1 MKIFRPLALALL
13 LVLSAQLRPVATN
26 AQGGPQSTAAT
37 AAAPAAKLSAP
48 TLDAA
53 KRITAAQLREQLTF
67 VASDAMEGRNTPS
80 PGLDATADYL
90 AAHLKRLGLKPA
102 GDAGSYFQRIA
113 LGRDRIDQ
121 TRTTFELD
129 ARPLKFGDDFL
140 TARAAGATEGGLV
153 YAGHGWVFK
162 SKGIDAYK
170 GLDVRDKIVVV
181 SGTNLPKGVT
191 RRDLSATKAGEDW
204 ETPDA
209 YAQRNGARGIIRI
222 PDTRNLER
230 WWRTMRNRADGGA
243 FRPLRLAAD
252 ADDDD
257 GDARNNAP
265 PLPTAYASAALLDA
279 LFAGEALTGAD
290 ALKAAQAGEPAAGFA
305 LSPQKRVKFS
315 VALAPEEAST
325 QNVVAVLEGS
335 DRALKSEYVA
345 VGAHYDHVGR
355 GVAVNGD
362 NLYNGADDDG
372 SGTVAVLSMAE
383 AFVRG
388 PRPRRSVLFV
398 WHAGEEHGLWGSD
411 YFTRFPTVPV
421 GQIVAQLNIDMIGRS
436 KQPGDASAANRHLSG
451 PDEIYVIGSK
461 MMSTELGDLSERVNR
476 AYLGL
481 SFNYRYDDTDDPER
495 LFFRSDHFNYA
506 RRGVPIIFYFD
517 GVHEDYHKPS
527 DTVDKI
533 DFRKL
538 ERVTRTIF
546 VTASEIA
553 NAPARPRVDKQLP
566 RALSEGR

>member
-1 MKIFRPLALALL
+1 MKIFRPLVLALL
-13 LVLSAQLRPVATN
+13 LVLSAQLRPFAP
-26 AQGGPQSTAAT
+26 AARGQQQSTAA
-37 AAAPAAKLSAP
+37 ARSAKLSAP

-53 KRITAAQLREQLTF
+53 KRITAEQLRAHLNV

-90 AAHLKRLGLKPA
+90 ATHLKRHGLKPA
-102 GDAGSYFQRIA
+102 GDDGTYFQRIA
-113 LGRDRIDQ
+113 LGRDRVDRS
-121 TRTTFELD
+121 RTAFELN
-129 ARPLKFGDDFL
+129 AQPLKFGEDFL
-140 TARAAGATEGGLV
+140 TARAAGTAEGALAYV
-153 YAGHGWVFK
+153 GHGWVFK

-181 SGTNLPKGVT
+181 SGTGLPKGVAQ
-191 RRDLSATKAGEDW
+191 RDLRDHKPGEDW
-204 ETPDA
+204 EDADA
-209 YAQRNGARGIIRI
+209 YARRNGARGVIRI
-222 PDTRNLER
+222 PNSRNLER
-230 WWRTMRNRADGGA
+230 WWRLVRSRADGGA
-243 FRPLRLAAD
+243 FRPVRLSAEAEGEGEGRNDAA
-252 ADDDD
+252 
-257 GDARNNAP
+257 
-265 PLPTAYASAALLDA
+265 PLPTVYASARLLDA
-279 LFAGEALTGAD
+279 LFAGEQLTGAD
-290 ALKAAQAGEPAAGFA
+290 ALKAAQAGEPVASFA
-305 LSPQKRVKFS
+305 LSPQKRAKFTIA
-315 VALAPEEAST
+315 VEAETAST

-335 DRALKSEYVA
+335 DSTLKAEYVA

-355 GVAVNGD
+355 GVAVAGD
-362 NLYNGADDDG
+362 AIYNGADDDG

-383 AFVRG
+383 AFARG

-411 YFTRFPTVPV
+411 YFTRFPTVPIDK
-421 GQIVAQLNIDMIGRS
+421 IVAQLNIDMIGRS
-436 KQPGDASAANRHLSG
+436 KRPGDTNEANRHLSG
-451 PDEIYVIGSK
+451 PDEIYVIGSRV
-461 MMSTELGDLSERVNR
+461 MSTELGDLGARVNR

-481 SFNYRYDDTDDPER
+481 SFNYRYDDPNDPER

-538 ERVTRTIF
+538 ERVARTIF